1 MPEASV
7 SGKRVEKKARNC
19 MQPKILLVDDRED
32 NLLSIESILEP
43 DGYNFIKA
51 TSGRQAL
58 KILLSEYDFAMILMD
73 VKMPNLNG
81 FETAALIYER
91 EKLKHI
97 PIIFITANNFG
108 DDNIFKGYQAGA
120 VDYIYKPINPGVL
133 RAKVSVLIDLYKK
146 NRQLIAQEQKLVA
159 INRNLELEI
168 KERKSSEEKIKQL
181 NRQLLE
187 NIASLESANKDLD
200 RFAFMASHDLQ
211 EPLRKI
217 RMFSDRLHLK
227 YQQILDEDGR
237 TNILRI
243 QKAAERM
250 QNLITDI
257 LTFSKIA
264 VDKSAFIETDINGLI
279 DEVLVD
285 LDEEMRNKNAKVFV
299 DKIPMLSVN
308 PGLIKP
314 LFQNLIGNALKYSK
328 RDLEPVIK
336 ITHDVSN
343 PLNGKSKEL
352 KDKYCKI
359 LIQDNGIGFDQKYA
373 EEIFGM
379 FKRLH
384 HNTEFQGTG
393 IGLALC
399 KKIVEQHKGYISAR
413 SKVNEGSTFIISLPL
428 QQQKHGAISIA
439 PETELK
445 KD

>member
-1 MPEASV
+1 
-7 SGKRVEKKARNC
+7 

-32 NLLSIESILEP
+32 NLLSIETIFEP
-43 DGYNFIKA
+43 DGYKLVKA
-51 TSGRQAL
+51 NSGRQAL
-58 KILLSEYDFAMILMD
+58 KILLTEFDFALILMD

-81 FETAALIYER
+81 FETASLIYER

-108 DDNIFKGYQAGA
+108 DENIYRGYQSGA
-120 VDYIYKPINPGVL
+120 VDYIYKPINPAVL

-146 NRQLIAQEQKLVA
+146 NRQLLAQEQRLVA
-159 INRNLELEI
+159 INKSLEIEI
-168 KERKSSEEKIKQL
+168 KERKANEEKVKHL
-181 NRQLLE
+181 NRELLE

-217 RMFSDRLHLK
+217 RMFSDRLSLK
-227 YQQILDEDGR
+227 YKDLLDDDGK

-257 LTFSKIA
+257 LTFSKISI
-264 VDKSAFIETDINGLI
+264 DKPA
-279 DEVLVD
+279 
-285 LDEEMRNKNAKVFV
+285 FV
-299 DKIPMLSVN
+299 DSDLNVLISEILTDMDEDLQEKKAKIIVEKLPSLCIN
-308 PGLIKP
+308 PSLMKP
-314 LFQNLIGNALKYSK
+314 LFHNLIGNALKYRK
-328 RDLEPVIK
+328 KDIEPVVK
-336 ITHDVSN
+336 ITCDVSGHSS
-343 PLNGKSKEL
+343 NGKAN
-352 KDKYCKI
+352 KDPNQKYCRI
-359 LIQDNGIGFDQKYA
+359 FIEDNGIGFEQKYA

-384 HNTEFQGTG
+384 HNAEFEGTG

-413 SKVNEGSTFIISLPL
+413 SKVNEGSTFIVSIPIHL
-428 QQQKHGAISIA
+428 QQESVSVS
-439 PETELK
+439 
-445 KD
+445 

>member
-1 MPEASV
+1 
-7 SGKRVEKKARNC
+7 

-32 NLLSIESILEP
+32 NLLSIETILEP
-43 DGYNFIKA
+43 DGYKFLKA
-51 TSGRQAL
+51 NSGRQAL
-58 KILLSEYDFAMILMD
+58 KILLQEYDFAMILMD

-133 RAKVSVLIDLYKK
+133 RAKVSVLIELYKK
-146 NRQLIAQEQKLVA
+146 NRQLLAQEQRLVS
-159 INRNLELEI
+159 INKNLEIEI
-168 KERKSSEEKIKQL
+168 KERKASEEKVKQL
-181 NRQLLE
+181 NRQLLD

-217 RMFSDRLHLK
+217 RMFSDRLFLK
-227 YQQILDEDGR
+227 YQTMMDDDGK
-237 TNILRI
+237 TNISRI

-257 LTFSKIA
+257 LTFSKIT
-264 VDKSAFIETDINGLI
+264 VDKSGYIETNINQLLE
-279 DEVLVD
+279 EVLVD
-285 LDEEMRNKNAKVFV
+285 LDDEIKSKNAKVFI
-299 DKIPMLSVN
+299 DKMPVLSVN

-314 LFQNLIGNALKYSK
+314 LFQNLIGNALKYCK
-328 RDLEPVIK
+328 KNTEPVVR
-336 ITHDVSN
+336 ITSEQGST
-343 PLNGKSKEL
+343 LNGKGR
-352 KDKYCKI
+352 DNINYCKI

-413 SKVNEGSTFIISLPL
+413 SKLNEGSTFIISLPT
-428 QQQKHGAISIA
+428 Q
-439 PETELK
+439 LK
-445 KD
+445 EESVPAVLNNN

>member
-1 MPEASV
+1 
-7 SGKRVEKKARNC
+7 

-32 NLLSIESILEP
+32 NLLSIETILEP
-43 DGYNFIKA
+43 DGYKFIKA

-58 KILLSEYDFAMILMD
+58 KILLTEYDFAMILMD

-81 FETAALIYER
+81 FETASLIYER

-120 VDYIYKPINPGVL
+120 IDYIYKPINPGVL

-159 INRNLELEI
+159 INKNLELEI

-217 RMFSDRLHLK
+217 RMFSDRLFLK
-227 YQQILDEDGR
+227 YKDLMDEDGR
-237 TNILRI
+237 TNVLRI

-264 VDKSAFIETDINGLI
+264 VDKAAFVETDINGLI
-279 DEVLVD
+279 EEVLVD
-285 LDEEMRNKNAKVFV
+285 LDDEIRGKDASIAI
-299 DKIPMLSVN
+299 DKLPSMWVN

-314 LFQNLIGNALKYSK
+314 LFHNLIGNALKYSK
-328 RDLEPVIK
+328 KETKPVVK
-336 ITHDVSN
+336 ITSEISAQ
-343 PLNGKSKEL
+343 LNGKQN
-352 KDKYCKI
+352 KDISNKYCRI
-359 LIQDNGIGFDQKYA
+359 FIEDNGIGFDQKYA

-384 HNTEFQGTG
+384 HNSEFQGTG

-413 SKVNEGSTFIISLPL
+413 SKVNEGSTFIISLPMKPREEL
-428 QQQKHGAISIA
+428 VPEPA
-439 PETELK
+439 PVNEGR
-445 KD
+445 

>member
-1 MPEASV
+1 LKSENFQI
-7 SGKRVEKKARNC
+7 GE

-32 NLLSIESILEP
+32 NLLSIETILEP
-43 DGYNFIKA
+43 DGYKFIKA

-58 KILLSEYDFAMILMD
+58 KILLQEYDFAMILMD

-133 RAKVSVLIDLYKK
+133 RAKVTVLIELYKK
-146 NRQLIAQEQKLVA
+146 NRQLLAQEQRLVA
-159 INRNLELEI
+159 INKNLELEI
-168 KERKSSEEKIKQL
+168 KERKASEEKVKQL

-217 RMFSDRLHLK
+217 RMFSDRLQLK
-227 YQQILDEDGR
+227 YQAVLDDDGK
-237 TNILRI
+237 TNISRI

-264 VDKSAFIETDINGLI
+264 VDKAAFIETDINHLLE
-279 DEVLVD
+279 EVMVD
-285 LDEEMRNKNAKVFV
+285 LDEEVKSKHAKIHI
-299 DKIPMLSVN
+299 DKLPVLSVN

-328 RDLEPVIK
+328 KDVEPVIK
-336 ITHDVSN
+336 ITHEVN
-343 PLNGKSKEL
+343 TLLNGKNKEAR
-352 KDKYCKI
+352 DHYCKI

-413 SKVNEGSTFIISLPL
+413 SKLNEGSTFIISLPL
-428 QQQKHGAISIA
+428 QS
-439 PETELK
+439 K
-445 KD
+445 KEPVSVEAEQ